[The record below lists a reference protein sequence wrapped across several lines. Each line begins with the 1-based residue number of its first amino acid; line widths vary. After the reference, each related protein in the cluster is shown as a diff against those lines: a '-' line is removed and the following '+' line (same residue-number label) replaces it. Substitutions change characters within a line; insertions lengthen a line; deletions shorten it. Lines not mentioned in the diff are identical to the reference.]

1 MNERETTKASS
12 PWACRRTVFKMGDD
26 TLYLLKT
33 ETKKLEVPPPP
44 KKRKQTKKQQKNLS
58 MLVSDGGVNEE
69 DVEAL
74 VNKGLTSPGDTND
87 GRKASPSSVVACS
100 CFLLTSLLQQP
111 YCRRSPP
118 AGLNHYKRPERQL
131 SLSFCFSWR
140 NSFRLPVPPP

>member
-33 ETKKLEVPPPP
+33 ETKKLEVPPP
-44 KKRKQTKKQQKNLS
+44 KKKKKIDKKKQKTLS

-100 CFLLTSLLQQP
+100 CFLLTSLL
-111 YCRRSPP
+111 
-118 AGLNHYKRPERQL
+118 
-131 SLSFCFSWR
+131 
-140 NSFRLPVPPP
+140 